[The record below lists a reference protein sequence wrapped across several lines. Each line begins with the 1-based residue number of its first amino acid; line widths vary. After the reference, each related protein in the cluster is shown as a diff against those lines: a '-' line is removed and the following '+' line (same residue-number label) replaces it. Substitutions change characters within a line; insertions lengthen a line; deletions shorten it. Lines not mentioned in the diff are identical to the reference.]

1 MAREV
6 QEIGLC
12 TCPVCGSAKAKLRL
26 SASLLAYVTCNVCNV
41 QIFARSE
48 NSDSRLRAL
57 AIKAAPA
64 PEAAPAPAP
73 EVKPDPAPAPAP
85 KPAEKRPSWGLAW

>member
-12 TCPVCGSAKAKLRL
+12 TCPVCGSAKAKLRV
-26 SASLLAYVTCNVCNV
+26 SAAQLAYVTCNSCNTQV
-41 QIFARSE
+41 FARSD

-64 PEAAPAPAP
+64 PAP
-73 EVKPDPAPAPAP
+73 EVKPEPAPAPAP
-85 KPAEKRPSWGLAW
+85 KPETKRPSWGLAW